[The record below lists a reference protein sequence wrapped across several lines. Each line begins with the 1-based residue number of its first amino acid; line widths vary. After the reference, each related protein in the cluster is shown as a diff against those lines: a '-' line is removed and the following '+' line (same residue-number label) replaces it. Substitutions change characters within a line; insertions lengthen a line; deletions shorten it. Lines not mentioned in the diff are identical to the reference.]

1 MGYSA
6 QYLTNDE
13 WMELHAAY
21 VAHGN
26 GPGFWQVYQDL
37 LQTASARNGVA
48 LLSVVNEMARAAE
61 RIGAI
66 SRAIILP
73 AVEDQTHP

>member
-13 WMELHAAY
+13 RMELHAAY

-37 LQTASARNGVA
+37 LQVASARNGGA
-48 LLSVVNEMARAAE
+48 QLGVVNELARIAE
-61 RIGAI
+61 RMGATPK
-66 SRAIILP
+66 AILLAP
-73 AVEDQTHP
+73 RDARP